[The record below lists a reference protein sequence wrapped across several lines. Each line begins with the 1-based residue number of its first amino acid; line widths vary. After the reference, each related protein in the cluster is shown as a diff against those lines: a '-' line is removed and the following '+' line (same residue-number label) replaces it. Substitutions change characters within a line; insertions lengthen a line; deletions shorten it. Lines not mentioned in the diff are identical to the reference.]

1 MERIRNLHRPRA
13 SRKNAHSQRL
23 RLVPDPSE
31 HREELR
37 SCHDRLMRA
46 HVAYQTVDKSA
57 VCRLRHGSP
66 NARARPLKVID
77 AELDAVGVSEVE
89 FD

>member
-1 MERIRNLHRPRA
+1 
-13 SRKNAHSQRL
+13 
-23 RLVPDPSE
+23 
-31 HREELR
+31 
-37 SCHDRLMRA
+37 MRA